1 MALVRPSRNKSFWG
15 HTTDTAL
22 HTAYTCP
29 PNCSAEIVFLHIV
42 NAGSTNTVSA
52 KWYVAADTYTSNFVG
67 SKNLGTS
74 EFVTFSPIRLFLAPG
89 DMIQFQTTGAGH
101 MDLVG
106 SAVETFIPSQ

>member
-1 MALVRPSRNKSFWG
+1 MALDRASRNKSFWG
-15 HTTDTAL
+15 HSSDTAL

-52 KWYVAADTYTSNFVG
+52 KWYVAADSYTSKFVG

-106 SAVETFIPSQ
+106 SAVETFIPNQ

>member
-1 MALVRPSRNKSFWG
+1 MALDRPSRNKSFWADVQD
-15 HTTDTAL
+15 TTL

-29 PNCSAEIVFLHIV
+29 PNCSAEIVFLHVV

-67 SKNLGTS
+67 GKNLGTS

-101 MDLVG
+101 MDLIG
-106 SAVETFIPSQ
+106 SAVETFIPNQ

>member
-1 MALVRPSRNKSFWG
+1 MTLDRPSRNKSFWG

-52 KWYVAADTYTSNFVG
+52 KWYIAADKYTSNFVG

>member
-1 MALVRPSRNKSFWG
+1 MALVRPSRNKSFWC

-42 NAGSTNTVSA
+42 NVGATITVSA
-52 KWYVAADTYTSNFVG
+52 KWYIAADTYTSNFVG
-67 SKNLGTS
+67 GKNLGTS

-101 MDLVG
+101 MDLVC
-106 SAVETFIPSQ
+106 SAVETFIPNQ